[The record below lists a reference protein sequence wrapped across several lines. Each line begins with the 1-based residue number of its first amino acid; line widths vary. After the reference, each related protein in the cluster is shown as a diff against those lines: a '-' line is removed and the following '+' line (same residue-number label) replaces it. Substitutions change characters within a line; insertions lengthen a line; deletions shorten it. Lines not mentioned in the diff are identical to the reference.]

1 MDNTETDI
9 GHIGH
14 TKHKTKTNKANQK
27 KKQTKQNK
35 TKQKTKQNK
44 TRKNTHNKLSTHN
57 TTLKRCATRT
67 PQKPEMN
74 QGLLLLIKHPLC
86 Y

>member
-9 GHIGH
+9 GDIGH
-14 TKHKTKTNKANQK
+14 TKRKTKTNKAKQK
-27 KKQTKQNK
+27 NRNKQSK
-35 TKQKTKQNK
+35 TKQ
-44 TRKNTHNKLSTHN
+44 SHN
-57 TTLKRCATRT
+57 TALKRCATRT
-67 PQKPEMN
+67 PQTPEMN